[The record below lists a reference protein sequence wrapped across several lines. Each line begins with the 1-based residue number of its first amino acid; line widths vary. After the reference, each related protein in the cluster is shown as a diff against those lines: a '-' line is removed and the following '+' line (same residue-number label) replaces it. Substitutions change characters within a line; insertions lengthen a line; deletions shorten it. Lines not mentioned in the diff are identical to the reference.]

1 MLPGGSERRM
11 IDFDTVLE
19 LLRARPDTRLVAID
33 GLPVSGKSTLAELLA
48 AERRAACIYLDDFV
62 RPESEWRGTAKPAF
76 PFPYIRYDAFLATVK
91 TLANGEIARYRRY
104 DWAAGQLA
112 RDWSE
117 IRPDG
122 LVVVEGVSA
131 LHPVLTPLYDLRFW
145 VESDADTTLAASL
158 ARGTG
163 GWDDEW
169 RDLFM
174 PSVALYLAT
183 DPRGRADHV
192 VAGRD
197 AGAQTRR

>member
-1 MLPGGSERRM
+1 M
-11 IDFDTVLE
+11 IGFDQAVS
-19 LLRARPDTRLVAID
+19 LLRRLPDGLIAID
-33 GLPVSGKSTLAELLA
+33 GLPVSGKSTLAERLENELGA
-48 AERRAACIYLDDFV
+48 VTIYLDDFV
-62 RPESEWRGTAKPAF
+62 RPPAEWRGTAKPAL
-76 PFPYIRYDAFLATVK
+76 PFPYFRYDEFLATVT
-91 TLANGEIARYRRY
+91 TLANGDAARYRRY

-131 LHPVLTPLYDLRFW
+131 LNPILAPLYDLRFW

-158 ARGTG
+158 ARGTS

-169 RDLFM
+169 RGLFM

-192 VAGRD
+192 VAGRG
-197 AGAQTRR
+197 AGAQTQR